1 MLNAE
6 RVILMTRLASYENG
20 EGKKNVAIGK
30 YFRSDYIRM
39 QTIKSIIYATV
50 AFVIFVALMVL
61 MDLESFMGDIYQMDL
76 IGYAKSIL
84 YWYVAFVGGYAVI
97 SFVVYSIRYRK
108 ARKQLKSYFNNL
120 KKLSEMYENHE
131 PKGKSN
137 E

>member
-6 RVILMTRLASYENG
+6 RVILMTRLASYEAG

-50 AFVIFVALMVL
+50 AFVVVVALFVL
-61 MDLESFMGDIYQMDL
+61 MDLETFMGDIYQMDL
-76 IGYAKSIL
+76 LGYAKSIL
-84 YWYVAFVGGYAVI
+84 YWYIAFVGIYGVV
-97 SFVVYSIRYRK
+97 SFIVYSVRYRH
-108 ARKQLKSYFNNL
+108 ARRQLKSYFNNL

>member
-39 QTIKSIIYATV
+39 QTIKSIIYATIT
-50 AFVIFVALMVL
+50 FCIFVGLAGL
-61 MDLESFMGDIYQMDL
+61 MDLEAFMGDIYQMDL
-76 IGYAKSIL
+76 IDYGKTIL
-84 YWYVAFVGGYAVI
+84 YWYLAFVGVYGLI
-97 SFVVYSIRYRK
+97 SFIVYSVRYK
-108 ARKQLKSYFNNL
+108 NARKQLKLYFNNL
-120 KKLSEMYENHE
+120 KNLSELYDNTE

>member
-39 QTIKSIIYATV
+39 QTIKSIIYATI
-50 AFVIFVALMVL
+50 AFVVLMALMVL
-61 MDLESFMGDIYQMDL
+61 MDLETFLGDIYHLDL

-84 YWYVAFVGGYAVI
+84 YGYIAFVGIYAII
-97 SFVVYSIRYRK
+97 SFIVYMVRYRYAK
-108 ARKQLKSYFNNL
+108 KQLKVYFNNL

>member
-6 RVILMTRLASYENG
+6 RVILMTRLASYEAG
-20 EGKKNVAIGK
+20 EGKQNVAIGK

-39 QTIKSIIYATV
+39 QTIKSIIYATIT
-50 AFVIFVALMVL
+50 FFILVALVVL
-61 MDLESFMGDIYQMDL
+61 ADLETFMGDIYQMDL
-76 IGYAKSIL
+76 IAYAKGIL
-84 YWYVAFVGGYAVI
+84 FWYVAFVGVYAVV

-108 ARKQLKSYFNNL
+108 ARKQLKLYFNNL
-120 KKLSEMYENHE
+120 KKLSEMYENHG

>member
-50 AFVIFVALMVL
+50 AFVVLVALMVL
-61 MDLESFMGDIYQMDL
+61 MDLEAFMGDIYHLDL

-84 YWYVAFVGGYAVI
+84 YWYIAFVGVYAVI
-97 SFVVYSIRYRK
+97 SFIVYFVRYRYAK
-108 ARKQLKSYFNNL
+108 KQLKTYFNNL

>member
-6 RVILMTRLASYENG
+6 RVILMTRLASYEAG

-39 QTIKSIIYATV
+39 QTIKSIVYATIT
-50 AFVIFVALMVL
+50 FFIMLALIIL
-61 MDLESFMGDIYQMDL
+61 MDLEAFMGDIYQMDL
-76 IGYAKSIL
+76 FEYAKGVL
-84 YWYVAFVGGYAVI
+84 FWYLAFVGIYAVI
-97 SFVVYSIRYRK
+97 SFVVYSVKYRK
-108 ARKQLKSYFNNL
+108 ARKNLKLYFNNL
-120 KKLSEMYENHE
+120 KKLSEMYENHG

>member
-30 YFRSDYIRM
+30 YFRSDYIKM

-50 AFVIFVALMVL
+50 AFVILVALMVL
-61 MDLESFMGDIYQMDL
+61 MDIEAFMGDIYQMDL

-84 YWYVAFVGGYAVI
+84 YWYIAFVGIYGVI
-97 SFVVYSIRYRK
+97 SFIVYSVRYRN
-108 ARKQLKSYFNNL
+108 ARKQLKVYFNNL
-120 KKLSEMYENHE
+120 KKISEMYENHA

>member
-1 MLNAE
+1 MLNAD

-39 QTIKSIIYATV
+39 QTIKSIIYATI
-50 AFVIFVALMVL
+50 AFVVLVALIVL
-61 MDLESFMGDIYQMDL
+61 MDLEAFMGDIYQMDL

-84 YWYVAFVGGYAVI
+84 YWYIAFVGSYGVI
-97 SFVVYSIRYRK
+97 SFVVYSVRYRK
-108 ARKQLKSYFNNL
+108 ARKQLKLYFNHL
-120 KKLSEMYENHE
+120 KKLSEMYENRE
-131 PKGKSN
+131 LKGKSN